1 MIFVGVADSSS
12 WGGGRLLWAGS
23 AVRLHH
29 KMGKSEPRGLPALQG
44 LVRGCIVT
52 ESDGQNADL
61 NTTCQIHPI
70 STSSRKFRVSPVEPF
85 RTFREMSGSR
95 APVPQILK
103 VSGTLRRGNVGFTG
117 HGAG

>member
-1 MIFVGVADSSS
+1 MWGLRVARPGAVAVCFVPVVRFDNITKWENPSLVDS
-12 WGGGRLLWAGS
+12 R
-23 AVRLHH
+23 
-29 KMGKSEPRGLPALQG
+29 

-61 NTTCQIHPI
+61 NTTCQIHPT
-70 STSSRKFRVSPVEPF
+70 STSSRKFRVSPEEPF

-95 APVPQILK
+95 VPAPQILK